1 MKPMLKTAFFSLVND
16 LLARGISPELKVSPM
31 TSYGYLKWV
40 EGDSSRVEE
49 LYSVRDCSP
58 LTASTFRKRFTAWFA
73 EIMQKY
79 QERLVVN
86 AGIVVGCRVWD
97 HLMYAQR
104 TVKEIRAGG
113 VMVLD
118 NGAERT
124 LEEVK
129 PLLPNEAEKVTT
141 IRNQILETPRSLFTV
156 ANDVVRAAM
165 IADAHTEALKINDA
179 YNTLYVYAPGD
190 AARDIWEQMTDI
202 EREVAVEICHANALI
217 EDATFE
223 ENLPFL
229 ASPEMAD
236 IWHKHSDTLKV
247 RILNAAHAAALAM
260 NKRPTTIKEIC
271 EAVSKLP
278 PADPNLVDALNAM
291 DSTAAILHMSNT
303 LTRLMQQSEQPG
315 FYAAAYS
322 DIKANYE
329 YVAARCKDRAITIW
343 LRNHLCFGYIGDTY
357 TFVEINQP
365 YRDQLNHILATGWR
379 PEKSATL
386 TLSNIFEMD
395 WWEAKD
401 INITK
406 RETDKVYG
414 TATVTDCEGLY
425 QIAFDWLMDMGEEAE
440 RVGLPAIVS
449 ITDGKFTLPYE
460 VSLQRDNG
468 TQLDTLEAVQEM
480 DCVLGLSADIFNEV
494 YDKSAR
500 ADAERLQSSF

>member
-1 MKPMLKTAFFSLVND
+1 MKPMLKKDFFFAVKALLNNGFRPTFYTVQNDAIGLIAFIDKNGDKQVEQVYSCFTP
-16 LLARGISPELKVSPM
+16 ARDNI
-31 TSYGYLKWV
+31 
-40 EGDSSRVEE
+40 
-49 LYSVRDCSP
+49 
-58 LTASTFRKRFTAWFA
+58 AKRFRGWF
-73 EIMQKY
+73 E
-79 QERLVVN
+79 
-86 AGIVVGCRVWD
+86 
-97 HLMYAQR
+97 
-104 TVKEIRAGG
+104 TVS
-113 VMVLD
+113 
-118 NGAERT
+118 
-124 LEEVK
+124 
-129 PLLPNEAEKVTT
+129 NEYH
-141 IRNQILETPRSLFTV
+141 
-156 ANDVVRAAM
+156 AAL
-165 IADAHTEALKINDA
+165 ADAHAEAIKMNDA
-179 YNTLYVYAPGD
+179 HNTLYVYAPGD
-190 AARDIWEQMTDI
+190 AARDVWEQMNDI

-236 IWHKHSDTLKV
+236 IWHKHSDTLKA

-260 NKRPTTIKEIC
+260 NEGQTAIKELC
-271 EAVSKLP
+271 EAVSKLA
-278 PADPNLVDALNAM
+278 PADPKLVGALNAM

-315 FYAAAYS
+315 FDAEVAYH

-329 YVAARCKDRAITIW
+329 DVAARCQDRAITVW
-343 LRNHLCFGYIGDTY
+343 LRNHLCFGYIGETY
-357 TFVEINQP
+357 TFTEVNKP
-365 YRDQLNHILATGWR
+365 YRDQFNHILATGWR

-395 WWEAKD
+395 WWDAKD
-401 INITK
+401 ITVTK

-414 TATVTDCEGLY
+414 TASVTDCEGLY

-500 ADAERLQSSF
+500 ADAEPLQSSF